1 MIDNYKQKFNHKEMR
16 NHLLFCYFSYS
27 MKGKIYR
34 VTYNVGNGVA
44 ELHMDNGEVKTVS
57 IPKEE
62 WDKMIQGNVVENFNK
77 FLNE

>member
-1 MIDNYKQKFNHKEMR
+1 MIDNYKQKFNHREMS

-34 VTYNVGNGVA
+34 VTYSFGKNIA
-44 ELHMDNGEVKTVS
+44 ELHMDNGEIKTV
-57 IPKEE
+57 PMTEDE
-62 WDKMIQGNVVENFNK
+62 WNKMIQGNVVENFNK

>member
-1 MIDNYKQKFNHKEMR
+1 
-16 NHLLFCYFSYS
+16 
-27 MKGKIYR
+27 MKGKNYR
-34 VTYNVGNGVA
+34 VTYNVNKGEA
-44 ELHMDNGEVKTVS
+44 ELHMEDGEVKTVS

>member
-1 MIDNYKQKFNHKEMR
+1 
-16 NHLLFCYFSYS
+16 

-34 VTYNVGNGVA
+34 VTYNVSKGVA
-44 ELHMDNGEVKTVS
+44 ELHMDNDEIKTVS
-57 IPKEE
+57 ISKEE